1 MKTIIKGSS
10 IAIVSFVDQFR
21 VKVVLPDNTYIVGF
35 SSNHNYI
42 ENEKAIDGHFLKL
55 MGFLFDFN
63 MYFIPRPDFNTA
75 VRNIDSDLY
84 RNGYEMM
91 SFLMPEQNVIDE
103 RVRIGTKIK
112 ELRQKQNID
121 AKTLARRAGIDA
133 SNLSRIEQGRYSV
146 GFDVLSKIANALN
159 AQVDIVEK

>member
-21 VKVVLPDNTYIVGF
+21 VKVVLPDNVYIVGF
-35 SSNHNYI
+35 ATNHNYM
-42 ENEKAIDGHFLKL
+42 ENEKAGDDHFLRL
-55 MGFLFDFN
+55 MASLFDFN
-63 MYFIPRPDFNTA
+63 MYCVPRPDFNTA